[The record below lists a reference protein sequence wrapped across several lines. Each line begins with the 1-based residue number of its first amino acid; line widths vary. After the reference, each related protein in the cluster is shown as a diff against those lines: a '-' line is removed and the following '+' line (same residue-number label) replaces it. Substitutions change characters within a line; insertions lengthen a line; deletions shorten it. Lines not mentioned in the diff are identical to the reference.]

1 MNREFIKKII
11 KAEKLKYEA
20 IKEIL
25 PTKVREK
32 VEELENDSVNILK
45 DVAVELLKEEV
56 KETNSKSIKKVNID
70 FS

>member
-25 PTKVREK
+25 PIKVREK
-32 VEELENDSVNILK
+32 VEELENDAFNILK
-45 DVAVELLKEEV
+45 DVAVELLNEEV